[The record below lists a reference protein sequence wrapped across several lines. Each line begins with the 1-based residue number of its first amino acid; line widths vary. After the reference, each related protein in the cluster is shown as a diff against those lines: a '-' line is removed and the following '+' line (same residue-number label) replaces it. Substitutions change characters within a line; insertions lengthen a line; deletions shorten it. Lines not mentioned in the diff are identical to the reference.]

1 MSLARNQSCSKTDWL
16 KLEKTVSFFLSDNA
30 CGRAGGLF
38 VSRSVCQSDVLSVYR
53 LVGRYVCM
61 HTYVWSCVYICR
73 QTDRQTADKQTAC
86 MHVCTDIKKEIF
98 LIHTFIHTYIQS
110 FCFTSCLSVRPFVC
124 LSACVLS
131 FCLPPSLRTCL
142 SAYLPFCLSVGR

>member
-16 KLEKTVSFFLSDNA
+16 KFIHPFFLIMHTG
-30 CGRAGGLF
+30 GRA
-38 VSRSVCQSDVLSVYR
+38 VYLSVGLTVNQTFCLSVGW
-53 LVGRYVCM
+53 LVGMCACI
-61 HTYVWSCVYICR
+61 HTYDHVCIYAYR
-73 QTDRQTADKQTAC
+73 QTDRQQTDRLHAC
-86 MHVCTDIKKEIF
+86 TYVQTKRKKERNRCNF
-98 LIHTFIHTYIQS
+98 LNTYIHS

-124 LSACVLS
+124 LNAWVLS